1 MATNRSGFS
10 IDPEIASEAELSDE
24 IARLL
29 MMRRLLKARFAQKS
43 LFSKIRLDEAARER
57 RFGIPAPKR
66 TQRAR
71 G

>member
-29 MMRRLLKARFAQKS
+29 MMPPFEGAVCAEVAVQQN
-43 LFSKIRLDEAARER
+43 
-57 RFGIPAPKR
+57 APR
-66 TQRAR
+66 
-71 G
+71 